1 MKKILKKTI
10 TVIFVLGLIAGTV
23 QIAQAASAPAQ
34 VRLTV
39 KQTASKTVTLTWKKV
54 SGADGYEIYRG
65 EGASGSYTKIKTIT
79 NGSTLT
85 YKNTG
90 LSIGKKYYYKVRA
103 YDKQGSKTVRGKYS
117 SSKSVTV
124 TNYKPVLTVSL
135 PDTIS
140 KTDKTI
146 KITITSSTK
155 NDNCYI
161 DGAFALED
169 LSSSGKIH
177 DLRIVSYEKPKQNL
191 KGNLTEGKRL
201 LLRSGE
207 KVILTCRLDRTF
219 SYNRSKAELT
229 ACLLH
234 KQKDYVSVY
243 SVDKKNKIFTE
254 AGYYQYLTETN
265 Q

>member
-10 TVIFVLGLIAGTV
+10 TVIFVLALIAGTV
-23 QIAQAASAPAQ
+23 QMAQAASAPAQ
-34 VRLTV
+34 VSLTA

-54 SGADGYEIYRG
+54 SGADGYEIYRRT
-65 EGASGSYTKIKTIT
+65 GASGSYTKIKTVT
-79 NGSTLT
+79 SGSTLT

-103 YDKQGSKTVRGKYS
+103 YDKQGSNTVRGKYS

-155 NDNCYI
+155 NDNCYL

-169 LSSSGKIH
+169 LSSGGKLH
-177 DLRIVSYEKPKQNL
+177 DLQIISYEKPEQNL
-191 KGNLTEGKRL
+191 KGNLAEGKRL
-201 LLRSGE
+201 LLRAGE
-207 KVILTCRLDRTF
+207 KVILTCKLDSTF
-219 SYNRSKAELT
+219 SYSRSKAEFT

-243 SVDKKNKIFTE
+243 SVDKNNKIFTE
-254 AGYYQYLTETN
+254 AGYYQYLTEEN

>member
-1 MKKILKKTI
+1 MKTILKKTI
-10 TVIFVLGLIAGTV
+10 TIIFILTLMAGTV
-23 QIAQAASAPAQ
+23 QMAQAASAPAQ
-34 VRLTV
+34 VSLTV
-39 KQTASKTVTLTWKKV
+39 KQTASKTVTLTWKKI
-54 SGADGYEIYRG
+54 SGADGYEIYRRTG
-65 EGASGSYTKIKTIT
+65 SSGSYTKIKTVT
-79 NGSTLT
+79 SGSTLT

-135 PDTIS
+135 PDNIN

-146 KITITSSTK
+146 KITITSSKK
-155 NDNCYI
+155 NANCYF

-169 LSSSGKIH
+169 LSSGGKLH
-177 DLRIVSYEKPKQNL
+177 DLQIISYEKSVQGI
-191 KGNLTEGKRL
+191 KGNLAEGKRL
-201 LLRSGE
+201 LLRAGE
-207 KVILTCRLDRTF
+207 KVILTCKLDSTF

-229 ACLLH
+229 ACVVH

-243 SVDKKNKIFTE
+243 STSNGNKVYTE
-254 AGYYQYLTETN
+254 QSYYEHITGA
-265 Q
+265 

>member
-1 MKKILKKTI
+1 MKKIFKKTI
-10 TVIFVLGLIAGTV
+10 TIIFILALIAGTV
-23 QIAQAASAPAQ
+23 QMAQAASAPAQ
-34 VRLTV
+34 VSLTV

-54 SGADGYEIYRG
+54 SGADGYEIYRRTG
-65 EGASGSYTKIKTIT
+65 TSGSYTKIKTIT
-79 NGSTLT
+79 SGSTLT

-103 YDKQGSKTVRGKYS
+103 YDKQGNNKVRGKYS

-124 TNYKPVLTVSL
+124 TNYKPVLTVNL

-140 KTDKTI
+140 TTDKTI

-155 NDNCYI
+155 NDNCYF

-169 LSSSGKIH
+169 LSSSGKLH
-177 DLRIVSYEKPKQNL
+177 DIKIISYEKPDQNL
-191 KGNLTEGKRL
+191 KGSLAEGKRL
-201 LLRSGE
+201 LVRAGE
-207 KVILTCRLDRTF
+207 KVILTCKLDSTF
-219 SYNRSKAELT
+219 TYNRSKTELT

-243 SVDKKNKIFTE
+243 SVDNNKIYTE
-254 AGYYQYLTETN
+254 SGYFQYLTEN
-265 Q
+265 K

>member
-10 TVIFVLGLIAGTV
+10 TIIFILALMAGTV
-23 QIAQAASAPAQ
+23 QTAQAASAPAQ
-34 VRLTV
+34 VSLTV

-54 SGADGYEIYRG
+54 SGADGYEIYRRT
-65 EGASGSYTKIKTIT
+65 GASGSYTKIKTVT
-79 NGSTLT
+79 GGSTLT

-103 YDKQGSKTVRGKYS
+103 YDKQGGKTVRGKYS
-117 SSKSVTV
+117 SSKSIAV

-155 NDNCYI
+155 NDNCYF

-169 LSSSGKIH
+169 LSSGGKLHNLQI
-177 DLRIVSYEKPKQNL
+177 ISYEKPEKDL
-191 KGNLTEGKRL
+191 KGNLAEDKRL
-201 LLRSGE
+201 MLRAGE
-207 KVILTCRLDRTF
+207 KVILTCKLDSTF
-219 SYNRSKAELT
+219 SYNRNKAELT
-229 ACLLH
+229 ACLVH

-243 SVDKKNKIFTE
+243 SIDQNSKIFTE
-254 AGYYQYLTETN
+254 AGYYEYLSGVN
-265 Q
+265 R